1 MLLASLAFAFM
12 GGFVKIL
19 SQSLPPLEIT
29 FFRNFIG
36 VLIVGFTVL
45 KIPLNQI
52 GGKFWLLF
60 FRGFIGF
67 ISLLAYFY
75 IIAFIPLGE
84 AVTYN
89 KLSPI
94 FVAIFAYIFLNE
106 KLSKF
111 TIFAIILGF
120 VGIILVV
127 KPTELILNKYT
138 ILGILSGIG
147 AALAY
152 ISIRKLRKFYDTRAI
167 VLSFMIIGSIFPLI
181 LMFISNFI
189 TINNFDILLSKF
201 QNPQYIEWIYI
212 LAMGFFATIS
222 QLLMTKAYEYSKAGI
237 IGTISYSNIIFA
249 TIIGIILGDNI
260 PNIWTII
267 GIILV
272 IISGILVTINK

>member
-1 MLLASLAFAFM
+1 
-12 GGFVKIL
+12 
-19 SQSLPPLEIT
+19 
-29 FFRNFIG
+29 
-36 VLIVGFTVL
+36 
-45 KIPLNQI
+45 
-52 GGKFWLLF
+52 
-60 FRGFIGF
+60 
-67 ISLLAYFY
+67 
-75 IIAFIPLGE
+75 
-84 AVTYN
+84 
-89 KLSPI
+89 
-94 FVAIFAYIFLNE
+94 
-106 KLSKF
+106 
-111 TIFAIILGF
+111 
-120 VGIILVV
+120 
-127 KPTELILNKYT
+127 
-138 ILGILSGIG
+138 
-147 AALAY
+147 
-152 ISIRKLRKFYDTRAI
+152 
-167 VLSFMIIGSIFPLI
+167 MIIGSIFPLI